1 MFNVEPFI
9 HMADTDIKRIKSEL
23 DFISKI
29 YESVNIPHEPD
40 QIFLSNICSILKAM
54 KYRLNN
60 LILEY
65 EQEKKAIDRGVI
77 LDIDITVIPYQ
88 LDMTRLDL
96 RKLHT
101 YNRQIFEIIAQKL
114 NPLLELYL
122 KQYNNSKEHT
132 YLDEQIKQIEE
143 MCYDC
148 HKYAGNMLVAF
159 NTYTVSSFM
168 EEKQKQ
174 IKC

>member
-1 MFNVEPFI
+1 
-9 HMADTDIKRIKSEL
+9 
-23 DFISKI
+23 
-29 YESVNIPHEPD
+29 
-40 QIFLSNICSILKAM
+40 
-54 KYRLNN
+54 
-60 LILEY
+60 
-65 EQEKKAIDRGVI
+65 
-77 LDIDITVIPYQ
+77 
-88 LDMTRLDL
+88 MTRLDL

-101 YNRQIFEIIAQKL
+101 YNRQIFEISAQKL

-132 YLDEQIKQIEE
+132 YLDEQITQIED

-159 NTYTVSSFM
+159 NNYTVSSFM

-174 IKC
+174 IKY